1 MSVIFH
7 QTKRVDGSVTNYH
20 ATEEGTIIQQ
30 VFDAEP
36 AMQLAEWHRNG
47 HIKDTDQEIRP
58 VMFVP
63 DTLFFDWLTKN
74 KKDLGGVA
82 VDDGDFFLSK
92 KNIISLMKEYSK
104 FNAVDKL

>member
-20 ATEEGTIIQQ
+20 ATENGTVIQQ

-36 AMQLAEWHRNG
+36 AMRLAEWHRNG
-47 HIKDTDQEIRP
+47 HISDADQEIKP

-63 DTLFFDWLTKN
+63 EAIFFDWLTKN
-74 KKDLGGVA
+74 KQDLGGIA
-82 VDDGDFFLSK
+82 VDDGDFFLTK
-92 KNIISLMKEYSK
+92 ENIQSLMKEYSK
-104 FNAVDKL
+104 FSAVDKL

>member
-1 MSVIFH
+1 
-7 QTKRVDGSVTNYH
+7 
-20 ATEEGTIIQQ
+20 
-30 VFDAEP
+30 
-36 AMQLAEWHRNG
+36 
-47 HIKDTDQEIRP
+47 
-58 VMFVP
+58 MFVP